1 MKTLGFPAPRIF
13 RMVLAESVLLSLIG
27 GLIGLGLA
35 TLMINGVAAAAAAF
49 LPGLSMPNDVLMVG
63 IGLAVFLGLVTG
75 LVPAINAQRVKIVT
89 ALGKQ

>member
-1 MKTLGFPAPRIF
+1 
-13 RMVLAESVLLSLIG
+13 V
-27 GLIGLGLA
+27 
-35 TLMINGVAAAAAAF
+35 
-49 LPGLSMPNDVLMVG
+49 VG